1 MRESSHSLIVKKG
14 ILEMTLEWTCL
25 IAPWIEELH
34 LETNNIMNFTWI
46 IIFFFIKTNHDMVIF
61 QNLSRFWEDI
71 KKKLERNKTL
81 LKKSINLIYWFLKIV
96 CIYMYI
102 YFRVEYMIKHPW
114 GLVTCRVWT
123 LILVRCSSGYI
134 YELLYTTLEQQH
146 F

>member
-46 IIFFFIKTNHDMVIF
+46 IFFFFIKTNHDMVIF

-81 LKKSINLIYWFLKIV
+81 LKESINLIYWFLKIV

-102 YFRVEYMIKHPW
+102 YFRVEYMIKHPC

-123 LILVRCSSGYI
+123 LILETCSSGYTSI
-134 YELLYTTLEQQH
+134 YKLL
-146 F
+146 